1 MTEVPQDWC
10 YQNNEKRMNTE
21 TAQRS
26 TSTLRTNQKY
36 SPTIGDINEHTFSIH
51 CLRQLHRQT
60 LVDFRRVLRGTLE
73 KWIKGMTV
81 RILIKKK
88 TERERR

>member
-1 MTEVPQDWC
+1 M
-10 YQNNEKRMNTE
+10 KTE
-21 TAQRS
+21 TAQCG

-36 SPTIGDINEHTFSIH
+36 SPTIGDINEHMFSID

-73 KWIKGMTV
+73 K
-81 RILIKKK
+81 
-88 TERERR
+88 